1 MSHPHRTV
9 CPPLGRYR
17 PAMGP
22 DDFQSYLDNLLAR
35 LEGIEAA
42 VSTAPAP
49 VPIQVQA
56 DPAPVDPTP
65 LLVAIALGAVAVIV
79 AVIALVVAR
88 QTTRMLRALR
98 PDAAIDPRLAERNA
112 YAGLLRRYSE
122 LLGVE
127 LVTGRG
133 VVRGDTAVA
142 LRVEL
147 EQALGSMRQP
157 GAVELLDEVGD
168 ARSALIDLPPAERG
182 AANGIAAMGAEWSI
196 DRWVAN
202 PRAWLADC
210 REHARLEQL
219 GQRGK
224 ESVPAS

>member
-1 MSHPHRTV
+1 
-9 CPPLGRYR
+9 
-17 PAMGP
+17 MGP

-35 LEGIEAA
+35 LEGIETA
-42 VSTAPAP
+42 VSRTPADVQVP
-49 VPIQVQA
+49 VLVQA
-56 DPAPVDPTP
+56 DPIPADPMP
-65 LLVAIALGAVAVIV
+65 LLIAVALGAVAVIV

-98 PDAAIDPRLAERNA
+98 PEAAVDPRLAERTS
-112 YAGLLRRYSE
+112 YASLLRRYSE

-133 VVRGDTAVA
+133 VVRGDTAVG
-142 LRVEL
+142 LRVRL

-168 ARSALIDLPPAERG
+168 ARSALIDLPPAERA
-182 AANGIAAMGAEWSI
+182 AANGIAAMGVEWSI
-196 DRWVAN
+196 DRWVAS

-210 REHARLEQL
+210 REQARLEQL
-219 GQRGK
+219 ATR
-224 ESVPAS
+224 

>member
-1 MSHPHRTV
+1 
-9 CPPLGRYR
+9 
-17 PAMGP
+17 MGP
-22 DDFQSYLDNLLAR
+22 DDFQSYLDSLLAR

-42 VSTAPAP
+42 VSTEPAP
-49 VPIQVQA
+49 VQVPIQVQA
-56 DPAPVDPTP
+56 DPVPVDPTP

-98 PDAAIDPRLAERNA
+98 PEAAVDPRLAERTA
-112 YAGLLRRYSE
+112 YASLLRRYSE

-142 LRVEL
+142 LRVKL

-157 GAVELLDEVGD
+157 GAIELLDEVGD
-168 ARSALIDLPPAERG
+168 ARSALVDLPSAERA
-182 AANGIAAMGAEWSI
+182 AANGITAMGVEWSI

-210 REHARLEQL
+210 RERDRLEQL
-219 GQRGK
+219 GQRSQ
-224 ESVPAS
+224 ERVPAS

>member
-1 MSHPHRTV
+1 
-9 CPPLGRYR
+9 
-17 PAMGP
+17 MGP
-22 DDFQSYLDNLLAR
+22 DDFQSYLDDLLAR
-35 LEGIEAA
+35 LEGIEDA
-42 VSTAPAP
+42 VSRAPAP
-49 VPIQVQA
+49 IQVPVQVTA

-65 LLVAIALGAVAVIV
+65 LLIALALGAVAVIV

-98 PDAAIDPRLAERNA
+98 PETATDPRTDDRTS
-112 YAGLLRRYSE
+112 YANVLRRYSE

-133 VVRGDTAVA
+133 VVRGDTAVG
-142 LRVEL
+142 LRVRL
-147 EQALGSMRQP
+147 EQALSSMRQP

-168 ARSALIDLPPAERG
+168 ARSALADLPPAERA
-182 AANGIAAMGAEWSI
+182 AANGIAAMSVEWSI

-219 GQRGK
+219 AAR
-224 ESVPAS
+224 